1 MLKLRFGRM
10 WSEDDDMEA
19 LDSMLEWATMASDW
33 QTVSCNILDSVKDGP
48 IMSAA
53 E

>member
-19 LDSMLEWATMASDW
+19 LDSLLEWATTASDW
-33 QTVSCNILDSVKDGP
+33 QMVSCDILDSVKGGP
-48 IMSAA
+48 IMSAP